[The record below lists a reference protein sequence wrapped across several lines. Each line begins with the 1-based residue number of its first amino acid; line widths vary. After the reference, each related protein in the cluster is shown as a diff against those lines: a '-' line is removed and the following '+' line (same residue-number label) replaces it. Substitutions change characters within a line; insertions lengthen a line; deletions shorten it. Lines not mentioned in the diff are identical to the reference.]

1 MKKILAKTAF
11 LISGILALVG
21 ISTPSVQATPLYHKQ
36 IAEVRQTTPL
46 YLRLAA
52 DIAQQ
57 INKPNQ
63 NKQITQQHWS
73 HASHGS
79 HASHQSHYSKARRPE

>member
-1 MKKILAKTAF
+1 MKKILVKMAF
-11 LISGILALVG
+11 FISGILALVG
-21 ISTPSVQATPLYHKQ
+21 ISTPSAQATALYHKQ

-57 INKPNQ
+57 INKNKPNI
-63 NKQITQQHWS
+63 QIAQHWS
-73 HASHGS
+73 HSSHVSHG
-79 HASHQSHYSKARRPE
+79 SHQSHYSSR